1 MNKVQTDNFMEIYFA
16 GSIRG
21 AAADKDTYKRFIE
34 HLSGH
39 GKVLTEHSFDF
50 DYSQEIR
57 LDDRGIYELDTGWL
71 RDADALVAEVSS
83 PSLGV
88 GYEIGHVEALGK
100 PILCLYR
107 KQEGKRLS
115 AMIGGNG
122 GLKVVE
128 YDGEAEALEAMDDF
142 LGSVKID

>member
-1 MNKVQTDNFMEIYFA
+1 MEIYFA

-21 AAADKDTYKRFIE
+21 AEADKPLFKRFIE
-34 HLSGH
+34 HLSNH

-57 LDDRGIYELDTGWL
+57 LDDHEIYELDTGWL
-71 RDADALVAEVSS
+71 NDADALVAEVSS

-107 KQEGKRLS
+107 RQEGRRLS
-115 AMIGGNG
+115 AMIGGNRK
-122 GLKVVE
+122 LKIVE
-128 YDGEAEALEAMDDF
+128 YDGEEEALNAMDDF
-142 LGSVKID
+142 INAVKES

>member
-1 MNKVQTDNFMEIYFA
+1 MEIYFA

-21 AAADKDTYKRFIE
+21 AEADKSLYKRFIE

-50 DYSQEIR
+50 DYSQEIK
-57 LDDRGIYELDTGWL
+57 LDDHEIYELDTGWL
-71 RDADALVAEVSS
+71 KDADALVAEVSS

-107 KQEGKRLS
+107 RQEGRRLS
-115 AMIGGNG
+115 AMIGGNRK
-122 GLKVVE
+122 LKIVE
-128 YDGEAEALEAMDDF
+128 YDGEEEALNAMDDF
-142 LGSVKID
+142 INAVKES

>member
-1 MNKVQTDNFMEIYFA
+1 MEIYFA

-21 AAADKDTYKRFIE
+21 ATSDKSLFKRFIG
-34 HLSGH
+34 HLSSY

-57 LDDRGIYELDTGWL
+57 QNDHEIFELDTAWL
-71 RDADALVAEVSS
+71 KDTDVLVAEVSS

-88 GYEIGHVEALGK
+88 GYEIGRVEAMEK

-107 KQEGKRLS
+107 RQEGRRLS
-115 AMIGGNG
+115 AMIGGNMK
-122 GLKVVE
+122 LKIVE
-128 YDGEAEALEAMDDF
+128 YNREEEALNA
-142 LGSVKID
+142 IDEFINAIEKP

>member
-1 MNKVQTDNFMEIYFA
+1 MEIYFA

-21 AAADKDTYKRFIE
+21 AEADKPLFKRFIE
-34 HLSGH
+34 HLSSH

-50 DYSQEIR
+50 NYSQEIK
-57 LDDRGIYELDTGWL
+57 LDDHEIYELDTSWL
-71 RDADALVAEVSS
+71 KNADALVAEVSS

-107 KQEGKRLS
+107 R
-115 AMIGGNG
+115 
-122 GLKVVE
+122 
-128 YDGEAEALEAMDDF
+128 
-142 LGSVKID
+142 

>member
-1 MNKVQTDNFMEIYFA
+1 MEIYFA

-21 AAADKDTYKRFIE
+21 AEADKPLFKRFIE

-57 LDDRGIYELDTGWL
+57 LDDCGIYELDTGWL
-71 RDADALVAEVSS
+71 KDADALVAEVSS

-88 GYEIGHVEALGK
+88 GYEIGRFEAMGK

-107 KQEGKRLS
+107 RQEGRRLS
-115 AMIGGNG
+115 AMIGGNRN
-122 GLKVVE
+122 LEIVE
-128 YDGEAEALEAMDDF
+128 YESEEEALKAMDDF
-142 LGSVKID
+142 INATKES

>member
-1 MNKVQTDNFMEIYFA
+1 MEIYFA

-21 AAADKDTYKRFIE
+21 AEADKPLFKRFIE

-39 GKVLTEHSFDF
+39 GRVLTEHSFDF

-57 LDDRGIYELDTGWL
+57 LDDHEIYELDTGWL
-71 RDADALVAEVSS
+71 KDADALVAEVSS

-107 KQEGKRLS
+107 RQEGRRLS
-115 AMIGGNG
+115 AMIGGNRK
-122 GLKVVE
+122 LKIVE
-128 YDGEAEALEAMDDF
+128 YDGEEEALNAIDDF
-142 LGSVKID
+142 INAIKEP

>member
-1 MNKVQTDNFMEIYFA
+1 MEIYFA

-21 AAADKDTYKRFIE
+21 AEADKPLYKRFIE

-39 GKVLTEHSFDF
+39 GKVLTKHSFDF
-50 DYSQEIR
+50 DYTQEIK
-57 LDDRGIYELDTGWL
+57 LDDHEIYELDTGWL
-71 RDADALVAEVSS
+71 KDADALVAEVSS

-107 KQEGKRLS
+107 RQEGRRLS
-115 AMIGGNG
+115 AMIGGNRK
-122 GLKVVE
+122 LKIVE
-128 YDGEAEALEAMDDF
+128 YDGEEEALNAMDDF
-142 LGSVKID
+142 INAVKES

>member
-1 MNKVQTDNFMEIYFA
+1 MEIYFA

-21 AAADKDTYKRFIE
+21 AEADKSLFKRFIE
-34 HLSGH
+34 HLASH

-50 DYSQEIR
+50 DYSQEIM
-57 LDDRGIYELDTGWL
+57 LDDQEIYELDTGWL
-71 RDADALVAEVSS
+71 KDADVLVAEVSS

-107 KQEGKRLS
+107 KQEGRRLS
-115 AMIGGNG
+115 AMIGGNK
-122 GLKVVE
+122 GLNVVE
-128 YDGEAEALEAMDDF
+128 YDGEAEALEAINDF
-142 LGSVKID
+142 IVSVKGA

>member
-1 MNKVQTDNFMEIYFA
+1 MEIYFA

-21 AAADKDTYKRFIE
+21 AEADKPLFTRFID
-34 HLSGH
+34 HLSRH

-50 DYSQEIR
+50 DYPQEIR
-57 LDDRGIYELDTGWL
+57 LDDHEIYELDTGWL
-71 RDADALVAEVSS
+71 NDADVLVAEVSS

-107 KQEGKRLS
+107 KQEGRRLS
-115 AMIGGNG
+115 AMIGGNRS
-122 GLKVVE
+122 LKIVE
-128 YDGEAEALEAMDDF
+128 YDSEDKALKAMDDF
-142 LGSVKID
+142 INAIKEP

>member
-1 MNKVQTDNFMEIYFA
+1 MEIYFA

-21 AAADKDTYKRFIE
+21 AEADKPRFKRFIE

-50 DYSQEIR
+50 DYAQEIR
-57 LDDRGIYELDTGWL
+57 LDDHEIYELDMGWL
-71 RDADALVAEVSS
+71 KDADALVAEVSS

-88 GYEIGHVEALGK
+88 GYEIGRVEALGK

-107 KQEGKRLS
+107 RQEGRRLS
-115 AMIGGNG
+115 AMIGGNRK
-122 GLKVVE
+122 LKIVE
-128 YDGEAEALEAMDDF
+128 YDCEDEALNAMDDF
-142 LGSVKID
+142 INAIIEP